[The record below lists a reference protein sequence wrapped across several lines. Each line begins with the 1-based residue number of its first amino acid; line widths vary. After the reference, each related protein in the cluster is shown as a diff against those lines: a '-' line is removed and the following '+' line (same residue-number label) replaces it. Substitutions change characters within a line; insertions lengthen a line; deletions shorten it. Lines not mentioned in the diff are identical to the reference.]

1 MNTATVHQFPSKP
14 TRRAPRVNSWRWN
27 EDEDDAIDSLPLEC
41 QIIYLRV
48 FRKHMDYATGVVGIK
63 RTISYGQ
70 IKERLEYQPSF
81 HSNEKRRE
89 YSQGQIKRLIQKLVD
104 AGLAER
110 MHDTSKGVAKMVF
123 RLPMAC
129 SDIEQPRH
137 ECDTATATREKPAE
151 PRGDDANRDTSAT
164 REARHPSG
172 SPVTQLSTEVDNVPA
187 NSSGSKRRQWGDP
200 VDHEMVSEMVAAV
213 SADLETPVKHNAN
226 TWANDFRLM
235 RERDGRTVEQIRYLI
250 GWTAKHSFW
259 SDKVM
264 SPSKL
269 REKWDQLVKQAK
281 NEHNQKK
288 SRLTPGRHTGLENTS
303 TDGLVAQEDGT
314 YEF

>member
-1 MNTATVHQFPSKP
+1 M
-14 TRRAPRVNSWRWN
+14 NSWRWN
-27 EDEDDAIDSLPLEC
+27 EDEDEAIDSLPIEA

-48 FRKHMDYATGVVGIK
+48 FRKHMDYASGVVGIK
-63 RTISYGQ
+63 RTVSYSQ
-70 IKERLEYQPSF
+70 IKERLEYQPPV
-81 HSNEKRRE
+81 HSNEKVKE
-89 YSQGQIKRLIQKLVD
+89 YSRGQIKRLIQKLVD
-104 AGLAER
+104 AGLLER
-110 MHDTSKGVAKMVF
+110 LHDTSKGVEKMIF

-129 SDIEQPRH
+129 SDAEIARH
-137 ECDTATATREKPAE
+137 EQDTASATQQNADETKA
-151 PRGDDANRDTSAT
+151 GDDNRDTSAT

-172 SPVTQLSTEVDNVPA
+172 SPVTPNPLTTFE
-187 NSSGSKRRQWGDP
+187 GSPKKSRPKKWGEP
-200 VDHEMVSEMVAAV
+200 VDHELVNEMVEAISV
-213 SADLETPVKHNAN
+213 DLESPVKHSPT
-226 TWANDFRLM
+226 TWANDMRLL
-235 RERDGRTVEQIRYLI
+235 RERDGRSVEQIRYLI

-281 NEHNQKK
+281 NEHEQKK

>member
-1 MNTATVHQFPSKP
+1 MSNLAHISDHERYQAAETPAPERRSIQVEDGYTRTANAIVEAFCKAPLTSREARVIRVIERMTYGWRKAEDWIAASVISEMTGISEGKCSETLNTLIRKKVV
-14 TRRAPRVNSWRWN
+14 TRNGGGRSPVRINKNVDEWDFTAQKSRVTPKQK
-27 EDEDDAIDSLPLEC
+27 AITEWGESPQD
-41 QIIYLRV
+41 
-48 FRKHMDYATGVVGIK
+48 GVSQSPQNGVTPK
-63 RTISYGQ
+63 ER
-70 IKERLEYQPSF
+70 KERLLSKD
-81 HSNEKRRE
+81 SN
-89 YSQGQIKRLIQKLVD
+89 
-104 AGLAER
+104 
-110 MHDTSKGVAKMVF
+110 
-123 RLPMAC
+123 
-129 SDIEQPRH
+129 
-137 ECDTATATREKPAE
+137 
-151 PRGDDANRDTSAT
+151 
-164 REARHPSG
+164 
-172 SPVTQLSTEVDNVPA
+172 
-187 NSSGSKRRQWGDP
+187 NSSKKSSPKKWGDP

-213 SADLETPVKHNAN
+213 SADLDTPVKHNAN